1 MLTVADALVCALR
14 EFGVRF
20 VFGVSGANIEHL
32 HDALYR
38 HGEQRLDSVLC
49 KSEIGAAYMA
59 DGYARHSG
67 GIGVCCATSGGG
79 ALNLAVGVAEAR
91 ASGVPVLAIVGCPP
105 KTLQGRGAFQQA
117 EGGLHQV
124 NGEQLW
130 RSVAKSVAILGAADF
145 WPTLRSIL
153 VAMLSGHPGPG
164 VLLIPRDTM
173 DEPVAPL
180 PESSWSRFFEHVRE
194 DVRSLS
200 LEPVRPTETILRA
213 WREAKRPVVIA
224 GAAMAHCPELV
235 DWSERGNVPV
245 ATTLEAPS
253 VFPQTHPNFLGMV
266 GVAGHG
272 SCHDYIAR
280 SDFVLVLGSSL
291 DVMSRAPV
299 EASLKDKPVCL
310 VHTNLQALPDW
321 PQLLPVEAC
330 PKNWLV
336 REILPT
342 DRSDCGRRRDWS
354 SPRPFESQVVRV
366 AERTRRSELGN
377 TQASEALQPYLHLF
391 DVVMMDAGNCAATAA
406 HHLRF
411 PAAVHSQ
418 IALGMGGMGYA
429 VCAGIGVQLARPDQH
444 TLVLCGDGA
453 MLMMGSELHTAI
465 ELGLPM
471 LWVIFND
478 SQHGMCTTR
487 QRKLFDGRIHATQ
500 YSPVDFTT
508 VVSGLA
514 GDNPVWLARADC
526 PSSTSQRLQE
536 YLNLDSRMPG
546 VLELEISVEEVP
558 PFYPL
563 MSAQSTRHEKQ
574 TTLETVVQ

>member
-1 MLTVADALVCALR
+1 MLTVADALVRTLR

-20 VFGVSGANIEHL
+20 VFGVSGANIEHV

-38 HGEQRLDSVLC
+38 HGEGRLDSILS

-67 GIGVCCATSGGG
+67 TIGVCCATSGGG
-79 ALNLAVGVAEAR
+79 ALNLAVGIAESR

-124 NGEQLW
+124 DGEQLW
-130 RSVAKSVAILGAADF
+130 RSVAKSVARLDAGEF
-145 WPTLRSIL
+145 WSTLRSTL

-164 VLLIPRDTM
+164 VLLIPRDMM
-173 DEPVAPL
+173 DEPVAPR
-180 PESSWSRFFEHVRE
+180 PESSWSRFFEGVWE
-194 DVRSLS
+194 DVRSFRP
-200 LEPVRPTETILRA
+200 EPVQPTESLLRA

-224 GAAMAHCPELV
+224 GAAMAHCPTLV
-235 DWSERGNVPV
+235 DWSERANVPV

-253 VFPQTHPNFLGMV
+253 VFPQTHQNFLGMV

-280 SDFVLVLGSSL
+280 SDFVLVLGSNL
-291 DVMSRAPV
+291 DVMSRAPI
-299 EASLKDKPVCL
+299 ESSLKDKPVCL

-321 PQLLPVEAC
+321 PQMLPIEAC
-330 PKNWLV
+330 PKNWLT
-336 REILPT
+336 EETLTT
-342 DRSDCGRRRDWS
+342 DRTDCGGGRNWPE
-354 SPRPFESQVVRV
+354 PRPFECQIVDMP
-366 AERTRRSELGN
+366 ERMHRPELRN
-377 TQASEALQPYLHLF
+377 TQAIEALQPHLPMF
-391 DVVMMDAGNCAATAA
+391 DMVMMDAGNCAATAA

-429 VCAGIGVQLARPDQH
+429 VCAGIGVQLARPDRH

-453 MLMMGSELHTAI
+453 MLMVGCELHTAI
-465 ELGLPM
+465 ELGLPI

-487 QRKLFDGRIHATQ
+487 QRRFFDGRIHATR

-508 VVSGLA
+508 VVKGLA
-514 GDNPVWLARADC
+514 GDNPVWLARADS
-526 PSSTSQRLQE
+526 PSATSQKLQE
-536 YLNLDSRMPG
+536 YLNLESRMPG
-546 VLELEISVEEVP
+546 VLELEISVEEEP

-563 MSAQSTRHEKQ
+563 MAAQPTRTERQ
-574 TTLETVVQ
+574 PNLDIAAQ